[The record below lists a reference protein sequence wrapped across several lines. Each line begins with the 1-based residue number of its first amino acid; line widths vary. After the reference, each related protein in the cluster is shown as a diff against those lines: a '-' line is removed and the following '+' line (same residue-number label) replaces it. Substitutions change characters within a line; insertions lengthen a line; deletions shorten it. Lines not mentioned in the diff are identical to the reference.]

1 MNPKAPR
8 SPVPVVGPVGIST
21 GNGAVPPLP
30 VTRIFC
36 VAPSLTDAGLLD
48 GGITV
53 PLGGVVLMPSI
64 LGSPPPPPGAES
76 VLAVGAM
83 ISLETTLIWTLSTVP
98 PELSDRSSRNAP
110 PPAPVSILI
119 KASLPLLISA

>member
-53 PLGGVVLMPSI
+53 PLGVVVLMPSI
-64 LGSPPPPPGAES
+64 LGLPPPPGPES
-76 VLAVGAM
+76 VVAVGAM

-119 KASLPLLISA
+119 KDSLPLLISA